1 MFNQKQNTDTTAFT
15 DEELVRE
22 IVAKKDSY
30 YFSILYDRYA
40 RFVYSK
46 CYTFVN
52 SEEEAQDLTHDI
64 FIKIF
69 INLKSFKGESKL
81 STWIY
86 SITYH
91 FCIRHINKKKSEKII
106 FSDEIIEGVYEEDTN
121 DEQFESELFE
131 IQYTQLQ
138 AILLQLSVE
147 DRMILLMK
155 YQDDLSVKEIMKMLK
170 LNESAVKM
178 RLLRAKKKVLE
189 IRERSE

>member
-1 MFNQKQNTDTTAFT
+1 MFNQKLNKNTAYT
-15 DEELVRE
+15 DEELVRK
-22 IVAKKDSY
+22 IVAKNDSY
-30 YFSILYDRYA
+30 YFSVLYDRYA

-69 INLKSFKGESKL
+69 INLKSFKGDSKL
-81 STWIY
+81 GTWIY

-91 FCIRHINKKKSEKII
+91 FCINYINKKKAEKVF
-106 FSDEIIEGVYEEDTN
+106 FSNEITEGAYEEDIN
-121 DEQFESELFE
+121 DKQFESELFE

-138 AILLQLSVE
+138 AIFLRLPIE

-155 YQDDLSVKEIMKMLK
+155 YQDDLSVKEIMKILK

-178 RLLRAKKKVLE
+178 RLQRARKKVLE
-189 IRERSE
+189 LREKSE